1 MGIFKKGTKPYGI
14 FNYKCPRCHE
24 GDLFKKPFDFGTA
37 FKMKDACENC
47 GQTYMPAPGFYYGSM
62 FISYGLVGI
71 FCFVFV
77 GFAMFGLNMSVNAA
91 FGLLIVVLLLLYVTI
106 FRFSRSLWLNL
117 MVKFNPKNMSVKK

>member
-14 FNYKCPRCHE
+14 FKYKCPRCHE
-24 GDLFKKPFDFGTA
+24 GDLFKKPFDFRTA
-37 FKMKDACENC
+37 FKMKD
-47 GQTYMPAPGFYYGSM
+47 
-62 FISYGLVGI
+62 
-71 FCFVFV
+71 
-77 GFAMFGLNMSVNAA
+77 AMFGLNMSVNAA